1 MPNTYFQFKEFRI
14 EQGNCGMKV
23 TTEACLFGALATQL
37 VPENCNHILDIG
49 TGTGLLAL
57 MFAQSSKAFISALE
71 IDKAA
76 FQQAKENFQLSPW
89 SERLA
94 IEHCD
99 LNDYHSDNQF
109 DFIICNPPFFEK
121 NQLGKKMNKNKAIH
135 NFSLGFEGLAQG
147 LERLLNSENGLAV
160 VLYPEYEMSL
170 FKNSMIAL
178 GLEERVSIDI
188 YNQTEKPVFR
198 QIKVF
203 SKKKSASPQIQSL
216 IIKKENGEYTPEFT
230 RLLKAYYLH
239 L

>member
-1 MPNTYFQFKEFRI
+1 MPNTYFQFKQFRI

-37 VPENCNHILDIG
+37 VPENCQRILDIG

-57 MFAQSSKAFISALE
+57 MLAQSSKASIHALE
-71 IDKAA
+71 IDNDA

-89 SERLA
+89 AERLS

-99 LNDYHSDNQF
+99 LNDYHPDIPF

-121 NQLGKKMNKNKAIH
+121 NQLGKKENKNKAIH
-135 NFSLGFEGLAQG
+135 NFGLGFEALAQAI
-147 LERLLNSENGLAV
+147 EKLLNPENGLAI

-170 FKNSMIAL
+170 FKKSMVAL
-178 GLEERVSIDI
+178 GLEEHISIDLH
-188 YNQTEKPVFR
+188 NQADKPIFR

-203 SKKKSASPQIQSL
+203 SKHKSASIQNQRL
-216 IIKKENGEYTPEFT
+216 VIKNQNGEYTPDFID
-230 RLLKAYYLH
+230 LLKDYYLH